1 MEKAFAQWPPSLWSE
16 NSLKWNFPEITSGQS
31 YDVVIVGA
39 GYSGLWTAHHLLN
52 LDPSLSIAILEAQQP
67 GFGASGRNGGWCSAF
82 SPMSLEAVA
91 TTSNKQGAI
100 DLQNALVASVDEI
113 GAHIS
118 QSNIECGWHKGGTLT
133 FAVNQPQLRR
143 INETICMSRDFGFD
157 EQFVTLIA
165 AEEAEQRVR
174 IPFSLGASYSPHC
187 AALQPAQLV
196 DGLVGQLLSKN
207 VQFFGSSRVSNITS
221 HRVSVDTPNGSVSI
235 DAKWIIRA
243 TEGFTARMKQY
254 RRDVAPLYSYM
265 IATEP
270 LSDTQWCEIGWTNR
284 ETVSDG
290 RNLVIYAQRTAD
302 GRIAFGGRGAP
313 YKFASRIGSSFDN
326 NQKIHSLIEKSM
338 REMFPSID
346 DVAVTH
352 RWGGALGVHR
362 DWFASASVDH
372 HNHVATL
379 GGYVGDGVAFSY
391 VAAKEVAHSIT
402 GTPLDH
408 HPLPI
413 VNHVSRRWEPE
424 PFRYIGINSILR
436 LTERADETE
445 KRTGRKNRL
454 ANWLLGKLVP

>member
-31 YDVVIVGA
+31 YEVIIVGA

-118 QSNIECGWHKGGTLT
+118 KSNIECGWHKGGTLT
-133 FAVNQPQLRR
+133 FAVNEPQLRR
-143 INETICMSRDFGFD
+143 INESICMSRDFGFD

-221 HRVSVDTPNGSVSI
+221 HRVSVDTPKGSVSI

-270 LSDTQWCEIGWTNR
+270 LSDRQWCEIGWTNR

-454 ANWLLGKLVP
+454 VNWLLGKLVP

>member
-16 NSLKWNFPEITSGQS
+16 NSLNWNFPEISSNQS

-52 LDPSLSIAILEAQQP
+52 LNPSLSIAILDAQQP

-91 TTSNKQGAI
+91 AQSNKQGAI
-100 DLQNALVASVDEI
+100 DLQNALVTSVDEI
-113 GAHIS
+113 GAHIAN
-118 QSNIECGWHKGGTLT
+118 SNIECGWHKGGTLS
-133 FAVNQPQLRR
+133 FASNQLQLDR
-143 INETICMSRDFGFD
+143 IRENISMSRHFGFD
-157 EQFVTLIA
+157 DSFMDYLTPDQA
-165 AEEAEQRVR
+165 KDRVR
-174 IPFSLGASYSPHC
+174 IQDCLGASYSPHC

-196 DGLVGQLLSKN
+196 DGLVKQLLSRN
-207 VQFFGSSRVSNITS
+207 VQFFGSSRVSHITS
-221 HRVSVDTPNGSVSI
+221 HRVSADTSKGSVSI
-235 DAKWIIRA
+235 DTKWIIRA

-270 LSDTQWCEIGWTNR
+270 LSDSQWKDIGWSNR

-313 YKFASRIGSSFDN
+313 YKYASRIGFHFDN
-326 NQKIHSLIEKSM
+326 NPNIHSRIEKSM

-346 DVAVTH
+346 NVDVTH

-362 DWFASASVDH
+362 DWFTSAQIDHKSHIAS
-372 HNHVATL
+372 L

-391 VAAKEVAHSIT
+391 VAAKEVATSIL
-402 GTPLDH
+402 GTASDYL
-408 HPLPI
+408 PLPI
-413 VNHVSRRWEPE
+413 VNHVSPRWEPE
-424 PFRYIGINSILR
+424 PLRYVGINSILR
-436 LTERADETE
+436 LTNRADETE
-445 KRTGRKNRL
+445 KRTGRKNRFV
-454 ANWLLGKLVP
+454 NWLLGKLIP

>member
-16 NSLKWNFPEITSGQS
+16 DALKWNFPEITSNQT
-31 YDVVIVGA
+31 YDIVIVGA

-52 LDPSLSIAILEAQQP
+52 LNPSLSIAILDARQP

-91 TTSNKQGAI
+91 AQSNKQSAI
-100 DLQNALVASVDEI
+100 DLQNALITSVDEI
-113 GAHIS
+113 GAHIAK
-118 QSNIECGWHKGGTLT
+118 SNIDCGWHKGGTLS
-133 FAVNQPQLRR
+133 FASNHLQVEKIREN
-143 INETICMSRDFGFD
+143 IAMSRDFGFD
-157 EQFVTLIA
+157 DSFMDYLTPDQ
-165 AEEAEQRVR
+165 AEARVCVQD
-174 IPFSLGASYSPHC
+174 SLGASYSPHC

-196 DGLVGQLLSKN
+196 DGLVKQLLTRD
-207 VQFFGSSRVSNITS
+207 VQFFGSSRVSSITS
-221 HRVSVDTPNGSVSI
+221 HRVSAVTSKGSVSV

-270 LSDTQWCEIGWTNR
+270 LSNTQWKEIGWVNR

-290 RNLVIYAQRTAD
+290 RNLVIYVQRTAD

-313 YKFASRIGSSFDN
+313 YKFASRIGSRFDN
-326 NQKIHSLIEKSM
+326 NPKIYSLIETSM
-338 REMFPSID
+338 RQMFPSID
-346 DVAVTH
+346 EVAVTH

-362 DWFASASVDH
+362 DWFTSANVDH
-372 HNHVATL
+372 KEHVAKL

-391 VAAKEVAHSIT
+391 VAAQEVAHSII
-402 GTPLDH
+402 GTPHDH
-408 HPLPI
+408 DPLPI
-413 VNHVSRRWEPE
+413 VNHISRRWEPE
-424 PFRYIGINSILR
+424 PLRYVGINSILR
-436 LTERADETE
+436 LTERADESE

-454 ANWLLGKLVP
+454 VNWLLGKLIP

>member
-1 MEKAFAQWPPSLWSE
+1 MEKAFAQWPSSLWSE
-16 NSLKWNFPEITSGQS
+16 NSLKWNFPEITSSHS

-39 GYSGLWTAHHLLN
+39 GYSGLWTAHHLLKLN
-52 LDPSLSIAILEAQQP
+52 PSLSVAILDARQP

-91 TTSNKQGAI
+91 AQSNKQGAI
-100 DLQNALVASVDEI
+100 DLQKALVASVDEI
-113 GAHIS
+113 GAHIAKF
-118 QSNIECGWHKGGTLT
+118 NIECGWHKGGTLT
-133 FAVNQPQLRR
+133 FASNHLQLER
-143 INETICMSRDFGFD
+143 IRGNIAMSHDFGFD
-157 EQFVTLIA
+157 DSFMNYLTPDQ
-165 AEEAEQRVR
+165 AEARVR
-174 IPFSLGASYSPHC
+174 IQDSLGASFSPHC

-196 DGLVGQLLSKN
+196 DGLVKQLLSRN

-221 HRVSVDTPNGSVSI
+221 HRVSVDTSKGSVSI

-265 IATEP
+265 IATDP
-270 LSDTQWCEIGWTNR
+270 LSTTQWDEIGWENR

-290 RNLVIYAQRTAD
+290 RNLVIYVQRTAD

-313 YKFASRIGSSFDN
+313 YKFASRIGSRFDN
-326 NQKIHSLIEKSM
+326 NPKIHYLIEKSM

-362 DWFASASVDH
+362 DWFASARVDH
-372 HNHVATL
+372 SNQLATL

-391 VAAKEVAHSIT
+391 VAAKEIAHSIT
-402 GTPLDH
+402 GIPLDH

-424 PFRYIGINSILR
+424 PLRYIGINSILR

-445 KRTGRKNRL
+445 KRTGRKSRI
-454 ANWLLGKLVP
+454 ANWLLGKLIP

>member
-16 NSLKWNFPEITSGQS
+16 NSFEWNFPEITSSQS

-39 GYSGLWTAHHLLN
+39 GYSGLWSAHHLLN
-52 LDPSLSIAILEAQQP
+52 VNPSLSIAILDARQP

-91 TTSNKQGAI
+91 AQSNKQGAI
-100 DLQNALVASVDEI
+100 DLQHSLVTSVDEI
-113 GAHIS
+113 GAHIVK
-118 QSNIECGWHKGGTLT
+118 SNIECGWHKGGTLS
-133 FAVNQPQLRR
+133 FAANGLQLEK
-143 INETICMSRDFGFD
+143 IKENIAMSRDFGFD
-157 EQFVTLIA
+157 DSFMDYLTPNR
-165 AEEAEQRVR
+165 AEARVNVKG
-174 IPFSLGASYSPHC
+174 SLGASYSPHC

-196 DGLVGQLLSKN
+196 DGLVKQLLSKN

-221 HRVSVDTPNGSVSI
+221 HRVSVDTSKGSVSV

-270 LSDTQWCEIGWTNR
+270 LSNTQWNEIGWNNR

-290 RNLVIYAQRTAD
+290 RNLVIYVQRTAD

-313 YKFASRIGSSFDN
+313 YKFASRIGSRFDN
-326 NQKIHSLIEKSM
+326 NPKIHSLIETSM
-338 REMFPSID
+338 REMFPSINN
-346 DVAVTH
+346 VAVTH

-362 DWFASASVDH
+362 DWFTSAKVDH

-402 GTPLDH
+402 GTPQNH
-408 HPLPI
+408 CPLPI
-413 VNHVSRRWEPE
+413 LNHVSRRWEPE
-424 PFRYIGINSILR
+424 PLRYIGINSILR
-436 LTERADETE
+436 LTERADEIE
-445 KRTGRKNRL
+445 KRTGRKNRIV
-454 ANWLLGKLVP
+454 NWLLGKLIP

>member
-16 NSLKWNFPEITSGQS
+16 NSLKWNFPEITSSQS

-39 GYSGLWTAHHLLN
+39 GYSGLWTAHHLLHLN
-52 LDPSLSIAILEAQQP
+52 PSLSIAILDARQP

-91 TTSNKQGAI
+91 SHSNKQSAI

-113 GAHIS
+113 GTHIAKS
-118 QSNIECGWHKGGTLT
+118 HIECGWHKGGTLS
-133 FAVNQPQLRR
+133 FASNHLQVAKIRES
-143 INETICMSRDFGFD
+143 IAMSRNFGFD
-157 EQFVTLIA
+157 DSFIDYLTPDQ
-165 AEEAEQRVR
+165 AEARVR
-174 IPFSLGASYSPHC
+174 IPDSLGASYSPHC
-187 AALQPAQLV
+187 AVLQPAQLV
-196 DGLVGQLLSKN
+196 DGLVRQLLSRN

-221 HRVSVDTPNGSVSI
+221 HRVSAETSKGSVSI

-270 LSDTQWCEIGWTNR
+270 LSDKQWSEIGWTNR
-284 ETVSDG
+284 ETISDG
-290 RNLVIYAQRTAD
+290 RNLVVYAQRTAD

-338 REMFPSID
+338 RDMFPSID
-346 DVAVTH
+346 DVAVTR

-362 DWFASASVDH
+362 DWFASARIDH
-372 HNHVATL
+372 KNHIASL

-391 VAAKEVAHSIT
+391 IAANEVATSILCVE
-402 GTPLDH
+402 PDRR
-408 HPLPI
+408 PLPF
-413 VNHVSRRWEPE
+413 VNHVSPRWEPE

-445 KRTGRKNRL
+445 KRTGRRNRL
-454 ANWLLGKLVP
+454 VNWLLGKLVP

>member
-1 MEKAFAQWPPSLWSE
+1 MEKAFSQWPTSLWSE
-16 NSLKWNFPEITSGQS
+16 NALKWNFPEVTSS
-31 YDVVIVGA
+31 HIYDVVIVGA

-52 LDPSLSIAILEAQQP
+52 LNPSLSIAILDARQP

-91 TTSNKQGAI
+91 AQSTKQGAI
-100 DLQNALVASVDEI
+100 DLQNALVTSVDEI
-113 GAHIS
+113 GAHIAAS
-118 QSNIECGWHKGGTLT
+118 KIECGWHKGGTLS
-133 FAVNQPQLRR
+133 FASNNSQVEKIRES
-143 INETICMSRDFGFD
+143 IAMSRDFGFD
-157 EQFVTLIA
+157 DSFMDFLTPNQ
-165 AEEAEQRVR
+165 AEARVR
-174 IPFSLGASYSPHC
+174 VQESLGASYSPHC

-196 DGLVGQLLSKN
+196 DGLVNQLLSRN
-207 VQFFGSSRVSNITS
+207 VQFFGSSRVSRITP
-221 HRVSVDTPNGSVSI
+221 HQVSVDTHKGSVSV

-270 LSDTQWCEIGWTNR
+270 LSNTQWNEIGWTNR

-290 RNLVIYAQRTAD
+290 RNLVIYVQRTAD

-313 YKFASRIGSSFDN
+313 YKFASRIGSDFDN
-326 NQKIHSLIEKSM
+326 NPKIHSLIETSM
-338 REMFPSID
+338 REMFPSIK

-362 DWFASASVDH
+362 DWFASANVDH
-372 HNHVATL
+372 NQHIATL

-402 GTPLDH
+402 GISH
-408 HPLPI
+408 NRYPLPI
-413 VNHVSRRWEPE
+413 VNHISRRWEPE
-424 PFRYIGINSILR
+424 PLRYIGINSILR

-454 ANWLLGKLVP
+454 VNWLLGKLIP

>member
-16 NSLKWNFPEITSGQS
+16 NSLKWNFPAITSSQS
-31 YDVVIVGA
+31 YEVVIVGA

-91 TTSNKQGAI
+91 ATSNKQGAI

-118 QSNIECGWHKGGTLT
+118 KSNIECGWHKGGTLT
-133 FAVNQPQLRR
+133 FAVNEPQLRR
-143 INETICMSRDFGFD
+143 INESIRMSRDFGFD

-196 DGLVGQLLSKN
+196 DGLVGQLLSQN

-254 RRDVAPLYSYM
+254 LRDVAPLYSYM

-362 DWFASASVDH
+362 DWFASARVDH

-454 ANWLLGKLVP
+454 VNWLLGKLVP

>member
-16 NSLKWNFPEITSGQS
+16 NSLKWNFPEISS
-31 YDVVIVGA
+31 SKSFDVVIIGA

-52 LDPSLSIAILEAQQP
+52 LDWSLSIAILDAQQP

-91 TTSNKQGAI
+91 AQSNKQGAI
-100 DLQNALVASVDEI
+100 DLQNALVMSVDEI
-113 GAHIS
+113 GAHIAN
-118 QSNIECGWHKGGTLT
+118 SNIECGWQKGGTLS
-133 FAVNQPQLRR
+133 FASNQLQLDR
-143 INETICMSRDFGFD
+143 ITENISISRHFGFD
-157 EQFVTLIA
+157 DSFMDYLTPDQA
-165 AEEAEQRVR
+165 KARVR
-174 IPFSLGASYSPHC
+174 IQDSLGASYSPHC

-196 DGLVGQLLSKN
+196 DGLVKQLLSRN
-207 VQFFGSSRVSNITS
+207 VQFFGSSRVSHITS
-221 HRVSVDTPNGSVSI
+221 HRVFADTSKGSVSI

-243 TEGFTARMKQY
+243 TEGFTARMKQF

-270 LSDTQWCEIGWTNR
+270 LSDSQWNEIGWNNR

-313 YKFASRIGSSFDN
+313 YKYASRIGSHFDN
-326 NQKIHSLIEKSM
+326 NATIHSLIERSM

-352 RWGGALGVHR
+352 WWGGALGVHR
-362 DWFASASVDH
+362 DWFTSAQIDHKNHIAS
-372 HNHVATL
+372 L

-391 VAAKEVAHSIT
+391 VAAKEVALSIT
-402 GTPLDH
+402 GTPH
-408 HPLPI
+408 NHYPLPI
-413 VNHVSRRWEPE
+413 VNHVSPRWEPE
-424 PFRYIGINSILR
+424 PLRYIGINSILR
-436 LTERADETE
+436 LTKRADETE
-445 KRTGRKNRL
+445 KRTGRKNRVVD
-454 ANWLLGKLVP
+454 WLLRKLIP